1 MTRISWTGSRNPK
14 RRPKAQADAF
24 QTLYERHDEAMVRML
39 CRRRMFPG
47 LPNREALIDRAA
59 AEAWCKVW
67 LYRSKWDR
75 ARASGGFCGWLRTI
89 TLRVIYDV
97 LEDNDLGQELPG
109 DEWQWEPP
117 DNSVDIQT
125 QLDAAE
131 IMIAELAHREES
143 ERLVI
148 CLRHFFFASAQCK
161 TAVAELKRLL
171 SSRSRRPS
179 YRPSAELAQMMWAG
193 FARPQ
198 RTLEEV
204 ARATGTLIS
213 RVFSICARY
222 YADVAGDWVK

>member
-1 MTRISWTGSRNPK
+1 MIMIHTGSWSRWELRTIGGVLNADLMNDEDLMDRVAQPEAEAQ
-14 RRPKAQADAF
+14 AQADAF

-131 IMIAELAHREES
+131 IMIAS
-143 ERLVI
+143 
-148 CLRHFFFASAQCK
+148 LRI
-161 TAVAELKRLL
+161 
-171 SSRSRRPS
+171 
-179 YRPSAELAQMMWAG
+179 
-193 FARPQ
+193 ARKAKG
-198 RTLEEV
+198 L
-204 ARATGTLIS
+204 
-213 RVFSICARY
+213 
-222 YADVAGDWVK
+222 